1 MREKSYGPFWRL
13 TAQETVSSA
22 IMSIIIIPTALT
34 ILIPDA
40 LSMRGFWRSTKW
52 REAMNDHKTLAI
64 HVKIHWGPEY
74 IFRGFSSIEETE
86 KGDLIIWYGKKKIRF
101 SKRKDKSSFE
111 WELII

>member
-1 MREKSYGPFWRL
+1 M
-13 TAQETVSSA
+13 
-22 IMSIIIIPTALT
+22 
-34 ILIPDA
+34 
-40 LSMRGFWRSTKW
+40 
-52 REAMNDHKTLAI
+52 
-64 HVKIHWGPEY
+64 IHWGPEY